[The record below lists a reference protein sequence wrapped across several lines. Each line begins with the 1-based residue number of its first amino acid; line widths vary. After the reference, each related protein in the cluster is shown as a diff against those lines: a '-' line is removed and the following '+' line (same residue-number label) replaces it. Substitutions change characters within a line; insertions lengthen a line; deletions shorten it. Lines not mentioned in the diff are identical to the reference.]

1 MTFPFKA
8 PWLVRGFPT
17 FDRSMRT
24 RSPQK
29 AWPTTRSGLGSRAL
43 FFDLFGGCYKVVK
56 VVAKK
61 QFLSLLAG
69 YPMSPFTLEMVRLPC
84 GSLDVSCGVR
94 YAATPLIQAIHVY
107 RL

>member
-1 MTFPFKA
+1 M
-8 PWLVRGFPT
+8 
-17 FDRSMRT
+17 
-24 RSPQK
+24 
-29 AWPTTRSGLGSRAL
+29 
-43 FFDLFGGCYKVVK
+43 VK

-61 QFLSLLAG
+61 KNLSLLAG